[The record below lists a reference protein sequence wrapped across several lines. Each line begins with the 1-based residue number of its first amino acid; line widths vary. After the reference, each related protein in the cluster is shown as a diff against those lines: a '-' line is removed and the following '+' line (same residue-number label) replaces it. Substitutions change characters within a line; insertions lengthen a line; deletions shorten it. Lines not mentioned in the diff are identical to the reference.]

1 MDSVSDKPLAVDE
14 HDKRRARP
22 ADMVIV
28 LIVCVLIGL
37 VYVPLLHWLG
47 WMTWHT
53 QQLLNGAVL
62 VLFALAICLRDAL
75 DKLRV
80 SARISNEGL
89 GLIALAFGCLWLAAR
104 WKALLLPL
112 VLVSACLAFAG
123 MVSFFFGRA
132 GVRQFLPAVVAFFVF
147 GVLAGL
153 VPKLDWP
160 LRALAAR
167 YAGGLLLALG
177 VPVKLVLSLGQP
189 AQLALSIGHRE
200 FVVATECNGFG
211 LLTSS
216 LIVATTLAFQYR
228 MRWLDKL
235 SLLAIAVPIAIVCN
249 FVRIVSICLVA
260 PRTSLPYGFVHETL
274 GLIFYFLG
282 LVLIWKIAAQYKPG
296 APTHAEPRPPA

>member
-1 MDSVSDKPLAVDE
+1 MDSVSEKPIAVDE
-14 HDKRRARP
+14 RGERGTRP
-22 ADMVIV
+22 TDVVIV
-28 LIVCVLIGL
+28 LIICVLIGL

-47 WMTWHT
+47 WMTLHT
-53 QQLLNGAVL
+53 QQLLNGAAL
-62 VLFALAICLRDAL
+62 VLFALAICVRDAM

-80 SARISNEGL
+80 AAQISNEGI

-123 MVSFFFGRA
+123 IMSFLFGRA
-132 GVRQFLPAVVAFFVF
+132 GSRQFLPALSAFFVF

-153 VPKLDWP
+153 VPTLDWP
-160 LRALAAR
+160 LRAMAAR

-177 VPVKLVLSLGQP
+177 APVKLLLIHGQP
-189 AQLALSIGHRE
+189 AQLILSIQNRE

-228 MRWLDKL
+228 MGWQEKL
-235 SLLAIAVPIAIVCN
+235 SLLAIAVPIAFVCN

-260 PRTSLPYGFVHETL
+260 PRTTLPYGFVHETL
-274 GLIFYFLG
+274 GLVLYFLG
-282 LVLIWKIAAQYKPG
+282 LGLIWKIAGQHKHG
-296 APTHAEPRPPA
+296 ASTPAESQQPA